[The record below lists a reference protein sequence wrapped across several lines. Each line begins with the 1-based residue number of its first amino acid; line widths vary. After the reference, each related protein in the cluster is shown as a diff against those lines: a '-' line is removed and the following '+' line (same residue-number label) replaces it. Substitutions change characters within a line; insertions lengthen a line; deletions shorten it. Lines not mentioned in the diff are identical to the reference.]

1 MKVLNRPMFRYGG
14 PIKEGI
20 MSGIKEPRQRYQDAG
35 QVFRNVGQIITT
47 DTPNPK
53 ILNAAAQL
61 GIGNPYRDIRQG
73 ALDKKVNLKP
83 INNEI
88 DLATM
93 GGYGEVEKPYLE
105 FDKIPKYIE
114 DIDGDGIRDL
124 NPEYV
129 KNRTNINEIFGGP
142 YKRKTDESFAPPKK
156 SIMDIKQDE
165 LASGKITSDVKLP
178 GDDPDPP
185 VELNRKEKVNNILES
200 LGYDRAQK
208 NALYDAMIKAGQ
220 RISRTGLGAENLV
233 SDVIAET
240 SQSYDKPEKLREA
253 ANLMQTQQDLKLEQI
268 DASKTGGPLK
278 QNYDFYKSQG
288 DSDELAEKKARN
300 LPTTITEK
308 FNASKASTDSGKV
321 YNVTMELTEEG
332 FFGEKYK
339 NKYNGRVGKKYEP

>member
-1 MKVLNRPMFRYGG
+1 
-14 PIKEGI
+14 

-185 VELNRKEKVNNILES
+185 VELNRKEKV
-200 LGYDRAQK
+200 
-208 NALYDAMIKAGQ
+208 
-220 RISRTGLGAENLV
+220 
-233 SDVIAET
+233 
-240 SQSYDKPEKLREA
+240 
-253 ANLMQTQQDLKLEQI
+253 
-268 DASKTGGPLK
+268 
-278 QNYDFYKSQG
+278 
-288 DSDELAEKKARN
+288 
-300 LPTTITEK
+300 
-308 FNASKASTDSGKV
+308 
-321 YNVTMELTEEG
+321 
-332 FFGEKYK
+332 
-339 NKYNGRVGKKYEP
+339 